1 MELLEIGTSDSIC
14 KSITYCN
21 DNMVGLTKV
30 KCRVLPENYTLV
42 LVRNSNNFNLVA
54 SWLYGREIKGD
65 CYLIADG
72 ADLDLVAATLID
84 IIPNIKI
91 AWPKIK
97 EEW

>member
-1 MELLEIGTSDSIC
+1 MELLEIGTGEKVR

-21 DNMVGLTKV
+21 DNMVGLMKV

-42 LVRNSNNFNLVA
+42 LVGNSNDFNLVA

-97 EEW
+97 EEV